1 MQNFYLYIF
10 ILVCFIIAVS
20 YFNTY
25 MSTYSESFN
34 PNKQSFILLGDSI
47 LKNDAY
53 VLNGKSVCNLLLER
67 TDGKTICL
75 ATDHSKII
83 DIYSQ
88 IEKIPDDLNSNNTT
102 VFLSAGGNDI
112 LTHYVDQEND
122 STDTSILASMFVEYK
137 KLIKSI
143 HTKLPKANI
152 VILDIYYPDNTK
164 YKQYHQV
171 INEWNNMIYN
181 YASHPQNNISS
192 VLKVS
197 NILTK
202 DDDFSFGIEPSTI
215 GGEKLVETILNSF

>member
-1 MQNFYLYIF
+1 MI
-10 ILVCFIIAVS
+10 CFIIAVS

-25 MSTYSESFN
+25 MSSYIETFN
-34 PNKQSFILLGDSI
+34 SSKQTFVLLGDSI

-53 VLNGKSVCNLLLER
+53 ISNDKSVSNLLLER
-67 TDGKTICL
+67 TNGKTICL
-75 ATDHSKII
+75 AVDHSKIS
-83 DIYSQ
+83 DVYSQ
-88 IEKIPDDLNSNNTT
+88 IDEIPDNLNNNGTT

-143 HTKLPKANI
+143 QIKLPKANI
-152 VILDIYYPDNTK
+152 VILDIYYPDNLK
-164 YKQYHQV
+164 YKKYHQI

-181 YASHPQNNISS
+181 YASEPQNNITS

-202 DDDFSFGIEPSTI
+202 DNDFSFGIEPSTI
-215 GGEKLVETILNSF
+215 GGKKNC